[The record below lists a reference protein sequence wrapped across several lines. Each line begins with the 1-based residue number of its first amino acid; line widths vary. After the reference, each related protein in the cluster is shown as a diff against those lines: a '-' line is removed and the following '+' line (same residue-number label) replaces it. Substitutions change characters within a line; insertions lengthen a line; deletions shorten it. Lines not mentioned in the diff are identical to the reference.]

1 MPVGRLRR
9 LYSCALSGAT
19 LAARGWRWWAL
30 TRSDI
35 EDTGAVEIGENSD
48 VVLASPEALLVDA
61 DVLDGRGL
69 AALEAACHGAVHDR
83 LHGIPGEPEQRS
95 RRFHGAARLQNFDSE
110 CLEEEREPRVLPG
123 PWRHDGFDT
132 VLRAPA
138 PGEAGDQLRRELH
151 RVQVSPAP
159 LVRVIGEAAGHA
171 ALGADHARPDVGKV
185 DLDAPIL
192 DLEVNRLH
200 PPGVIEAKQTGVMR
214 LKCVHF
220 GTLPNRRPSMNR
232 PRRATE
238 IPE

>member
-1 MPVGRLRR
+1 M
-9 LYSCALSGAT
+9 
-19 LAARGWRWWAL
+19 
-30 TRSDI
+30 
-35 EDTGAVEIGENSD
+35 
-48 VVLASPEALLVDA
+48 
-61 DVLDGRGL
+61 
-69 AALEAACHGAVHDR
+69 
-83 LHGIPGEPEQRS
+83 
-95 RRFHGAARLQNFDSE
+95 
-110 CLEEEREPRVLPG
+110 LPG

-151 RVQVSPAP
+151 RVQVPPAP
-159 LVRVIGEAAGHA
+159 LVRVISEAAGHA

-214 LKCVHF
+214 LECVDF

-232 PRRATE
+232 PRRAME
-238 IPE
+238 IPEEPFRCVLFRRLGDINGRRAAPGARRRPPRRAALSKYASLAESSALTWAIDQSSLTSVGNGLTVHGWGPPQDCPAGGRA